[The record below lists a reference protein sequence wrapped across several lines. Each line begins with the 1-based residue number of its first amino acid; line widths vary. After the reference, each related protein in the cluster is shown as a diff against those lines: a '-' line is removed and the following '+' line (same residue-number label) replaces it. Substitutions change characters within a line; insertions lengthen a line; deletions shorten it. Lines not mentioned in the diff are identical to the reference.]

1 MNLQGIR
8 KVHSISSVNFNPNDG
23 VNTTHTVGYNILNN
37 PYDGS
42 GDYLIVQDES
52 TGNIESRWF
61 IIDNAR
67 NRAGQ
72 YNITLRRDL
81 LADFYNDILSADTY
95 IEKATLLSDNP
106 LILNKEDIQVNQIK
120 TSETQL
126 KDETGCA
133 WIVGYYDNKI
143 LQSNPDAYKIEASI
157 DVPFDVAVNS
167 TFTDWEFYTTSAIKG
182 SLINDTI
189 TVNTKVFDSSVNTD
203 VGANYIYSHK
213 NSYINKFVKTSS
225 LTNTTNYKQHQDR
238 ITPLEPIVNALELA
252 WPRISNAINNQY
264 ELPADNSRIN
274 RLLSFNN
281 KIVRFL
287 DGEGGYVYYNIEIL
301 KSSGAYNGYS
311 TLNNDLFIELRNTIS
326 PIAAEQGW
334 LVVQPSAESFKF
346 NFLWNEYSVM
356 ASLAEGSSASLK
368 ITANANQLQDATYS
382 MFALPYPDE
391 GESFVFDNG
400 IEMTRNLSLS
410 VAMELA
416 IKGGDSVYD
425 LQLLPYC
432 PFRKIIDPD
441 DNTFSISNL
450 IAEQDYAVLGR
461 TGTSPIQPLGYI
473 FFPQKSSF
481 TLNIPLETPIEF
493 TDVKMRNQCDMWRL
507 VSPNYNGQFEFN
519 AMRNG
524 GVTGFNA
531 DCTYLPQQP
540 YIHINPHFSLLYGKD
555 FNDARGLL
563 CGGDFSLPRE
573 IDAWQ
578 QYKLQNKNFQ
588 EIFDRQ
594 ITNMEVTQKYQKI
607 GDIVGAITGTGA
619 GAAAGALAGGSILPG
634 VGTPI
639 GAGIGAVASA
649 AGGIAD
655 YFINEKLRTEAINY
669 ATDLFNFN
677 LDNIKALPQSIS
689 KTTAYTYN
697 NKIYP
702 ILEYYTCT
710 DVEKKAVANK
720 IAYNGMTVGMIDK
733 IKNYIDNNWSYGDI
747 TSKGYIKGQL
757 IRFEEQ
763 DSGRTVIEDFHLV
776 NEIAN
781 ELNKGF
787 YTR

>member
-1 MNLQGIR
+1 M
-8 KVHSISSVNFNPNDG
+8 F
-23 VNTTHTVGYNILNN
+23 
-37 PYDGS
+37 
-42 GDYLIVQDES
+42 
-52 TGNIESRWF
+52 
-61 IIDNAR
+61 
-67 NRAGQ
+67 
-72 YNITLRRDL
+72 
-81 LADFYNDILSADTY
+81 

-106 LILNKEDIQVNQIK
+106 LIFNKEDIQVNQIK

-126 KDETGCA
+126 RDETGCA

-143 LQSNPDAYKIEASI
+143 LQTNSDAYKIETSI
-157 DVPFDVAVNS
+157 DVPFDIAVNS
-167 TFTDWEFYTTSAIKG
+167 TFTDWEFYTSNVTKG
-182 SLINDTI
+182 ALINDIVTI
-189 TVNTKVFDSSVNTD
+189 NTKVFDSSVNKD
-203 VGANYIYSHK
+203 VGANYRYSHK
-213 NSYINKFVKTSS
+213 NPTLNKFTKTSS
-225 LTNTTNYKQHQDR
+225 LTNTTNYKQHQDM
-238 ITPLEPIVNALELA
+238 ITPLETITNALDLA
-252 WPRISNAINNQY
+252 WPRISTAINNQF

-274 RLLSFNN
+274 KLLSFNN
-281 KIVRFL
+281 KVVRFL
-287 DGEGGYVYYNIEIL
+287 DGEGGYVYYRIEL
-301 KSSGAYNGYS
+301 LEGQGTYSGYS
-311 TLNNDLFIELRNTIS
+311 TLNSDLFIELRNTIS

-334 LVVQPSAESFKF
+334 LVVQPSAESFQF
-346 NFLWNEYSVM
+346 SFLWNEYHVI
-356 ASLAEGSSASLK
+356 ARLAEGSSASLR
-368 ITANANQLQDATYS
+368 ITSNANQLQDAPYS

-391 GESFVFDNG
+391 DKSFVFDNG
-400 IEMTRNLSLS
+400 IEMTRSLS
-410 VAMELA
+410 MSIAMALA
-416 IKGGDSVYD
+416 VKGGESVYD

-450 IAEQDYAVLGR
+450 VVEQDYAVLAR
-461 TGTSPIQPLGYI
+461 TNISPVQPLGYI

-524 GVTGFNA
+524 GVERFNV

-540 YIHINPHFSLLYGKD
+540 YIHINPNFSLLYGSD
-555 FNDARGLL
+555 FNDARGLI

-578 QYKLQNKNFQ
+578 NYKLQNKNFQ

-594 ITNMEVTQKYQKI
+594 ISNMEVTQKYQRI
-607 GDIVGAITGTGA
+607 GDIASAITGTGA

-634 VGTPI
+634 IGTPI

-649 AGGIAD
+649 AGSIVD
-655 YFINEKLRTEAINY
+655 YYINEKLRTEAMDY
-669 ATDLFNFN
+669 TKDLFNFN

-710 DVEKKAVANK
+710 EVEKRAVANK
-720 IAYNGMTVGMIDK
+720 IAYNGMTVGVIDK
-733 IKNYIDNNWSYGDI
+733 IRNYIDNSWSYGDI

-757 IRFEEQ
+757 IRLE
-763 DSGRTVIEDFHLV
+763 TIEDDYHIV
-776 NEIAN
+776 NALSG
-781 ELNKGF
+781 ELNKGVF
-787 YTR
+787 IQWA